1 MLRNVK
7 ILCKPCGIVALLLNA
22 HVCLAQFT
30 DSFSDGD
37 FTNNPAW
44 WGDNAKFTI
53 QSSQLRLSAPAVT
66 DVAYLS
72 LASQAM
78 ENASW
83 EFTVYLDFDP
93 SGSNF
98 ADVYLASDQSILT
111 TSLNGYFVRIGNTSD
126 EVSLYRQSGI
136 TKTKIIDGLD
146 SRVTGSSVLVRVK
159 AIRSNTGSWQLFSD
173 VGVSGTYTSEGTVT
187 DNAHRASLFNGVVCT
202 YSATRSDDF
211 YFDDFIVTGD
221 PYVDPSTPAD
231 YKDIILTELFAD
243 PSPIIGLPDAEFV
256 ELHNRSTKIIN
267 LSGWT
272 FTDGGST
279 GTLPGFLIQPQE
291 YLILTSSASAPLFSS
306 FGLVIGL
313 SNFPTLNNAG
323 DNLVLKRNDGL
334 LIDQLSYTDGW
345 YKDDDKRQG
354 GYTLELIDPAN
365 PCGEESNWIASE
377 ASTGGTPGTQN
388 SVHASKP
395 DLTGPKLLTAI
406 PESVSNIILRFD
418 EKLSE
423 ELPATTDFNISPIL
437 SVSQVEF
444 VDASLKSMRL
454 QVSTDVLAGMSYTV
468 KAQNIYDCNGN
479 VIQED
484 FDSAI
489 FGLPEEADSL
499 DVVINEVLF
508 NPRPT
513 GVDFVEVYNNSSK
526 FLNLKNWTLANHE
539 NGVMINSRSITT
551 SDFLLPPGQYV
562 VFTEDMDVVIG
573 EYSKAVEKNF
583 LEVADLPSLND
594 DEGSIAIAN
603 EDNERIDSFSYT
615 DNFHSVFIDDDE
627 GVSLERISFLAPSQQ
642 SSNWKSASS
651 TSGFATPGYLNSN
664 THSEQL
670 TGKIT
675 ISPEVFEPVSGQPNF
690 TQIQY
695 SFEQGGNVANVRIL
709 DFQGREVKE
718 LANNATLGT
727 EGFFRWDGDTE
738 HGSKVRTGYYIV
750 WVEIFNANGQVNTF
764 RKRVVVAARQ

>member
-1 MLRNVK
+1 MLKKDK
-7 ILCKPCGIVALLLNA
+7 ILYVTFSIVRFLLSA
-22 HVCLAQFT
+22 FDCSAQFT

-37 FTNNPAW
+37 FATAPAW
-44 WGDNAKFTI
+44 SGNDTKFII
-53 QSSQLRLSAPAVT
+53 QSNQLRLSAPAVA

-78 ENASW
+78 EAASW
-83 EFTVYLDFDP
+83 EVTVFLDFDP

-98 ADVYLASDQSILT
+98 ADVYLASDQSVLT
-111 TSLNGYFVRIGNTSD
+111 GSLNGYFVRIGNTTD
-126 EVSLYRQSGI
+126 EVSLYRQSGT

-146 SRVTGSSVLVRVK
+146 ARVAGSPVLVRIK
-159 AIRSNTGSWQLFSD
+159 TTRSNGSWQLFSD
-173 VGVSGTYTSEGTVT
+173 VGVSGTYTSEGIVT
-187 DNAHRASLFNGVVCT
+187 DNTNRASLFNGVVCT

-211 YFDDFIVTGD
+211 YFDDFIVMGS

-243 PSPIIGLPDAEFV
+243 PSPVIGLPGAEFV
-256 ELHNRSTKIIN
+256 EVHNRSTKIIN
-267 LSGWT
+267 LNGWT
-272 FTDGGST
+272 FTDGSST
-279 GTLPGFLIQPQE
+279 GTLPGILIQPQE
-291 YLILTSSASAPLFSS
+291 YLIITSSASASLFSS
-306 FGLVIGL
+306 FGLVVGL

-345 YKDDDKRQG
+345 YQDEDKKQG
-354 GYTLELIDPAN
+354 GYTLELIDPTN
-365 PCGEESNWIASE
+365 PCGEENNWIASE

-388 SVHASKP
+388 SVYANKP
-395 DLTGPKLLTAI
+395 DLTGPKLLSAI
-406 PESVSNIILRFD
+406 PTSVSNIVLRFD

-423 ELPATTDFNISPIL
+423 DLPATTDFNISPTL
-437 SVSQVEF
+437 SVSQIEF
-444 VDASLKSMRL
+444 IDASLKSLRL
-454 QVSTDVLAGMSYTV
+454 LLSSDVQAGLTYTITT
-468 KAQNIYDCNGN
+468 QNIYDCNGN
-479 VIQED
+479 VIQEE
-484 FDSAI
+484 FDSTI

-513 GVDFVEVYNNSSK
+513 GVDFVEVYNSSSK
-526 FLNLKNWTLANHE
+526 FLNLKNWTLANYE
-539 NGVMINSRSITT
+539 NGEMINANLITT

-562 VFTEDMDVVIG
+562 VFTEDMDVVMG
-573 EYSKAVEKNF
+573 EYPTGVEKNF
-583 LEVADLPSLND
+583 LKVADLPSLND
-594 DEGSIAIAN
+594 DEGSIALAN
-603 EDNERIDSFSYT
+603 ENSEGIDSFLYT
-615 DNFHSVFIDDDE
+615 DNFHSVFIDDEE
-627 GVSLERISFLAPSQQ
+627 GVSLERISFLTPTQQ

-664 THSEQL
+664 AHTEQS

-675 ISPEVFEPVSGQPNF
+675 ISPEVFEPITGQPNF
-690 TQIQY
+690 TQVQY
-695 SFEQGGNVANVRIL
+695 SFEQGGYVANVRIL

-727 EGFFRWDGDTE
+727 DGFFRWDGDTE
-738 HGSKVRTGYYIV
+738 QGSKARTGYYIV
-750 WVEIFNANGQVNTF
+750 WVEVFNTNGQVDTF